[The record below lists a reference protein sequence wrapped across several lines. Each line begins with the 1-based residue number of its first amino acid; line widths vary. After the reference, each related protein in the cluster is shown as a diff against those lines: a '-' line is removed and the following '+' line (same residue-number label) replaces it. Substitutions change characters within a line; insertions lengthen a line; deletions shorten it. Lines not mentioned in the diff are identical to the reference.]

1 MSAGRDDSPG
11 EKEES
16 VHPQVHVETR
26 AAAPGGVRVIR
37 ARDLLGPER
46 ILRIEH
52 DGQVY
57 TLRITRNDR
66 LILTK

>member
-1 MSAGRDDSPG
+1 MNQEGDEMDQTDAGAPVR
-11 EKEES
+11 KS
-16 VHPQVHVETR
+16 VEQRTV
-26 AAAPGGVRVIR
+26 R

-52 DGQVY
+52 EGQVY

>member
-1 MSAGRDDSPG
+1 MN
-11 EKEES
+11 EERKR
-16 VHPQVHVETR
+16 TR
-26 AAAPGGVRVIR
+26 EGDEMTTKIEADTPAPVQRLRTVR
-37 ARDLLGPER
+37 ARDLLGAER

-57 TLRITRNDR
+57 TLRITRNER

>member
-1 MSAGRDDSPG
+1 MDHTDLG
-11 EKEES
+11 
-16 VHPQVHVETR
+16 
-26 AAAPGGVRVIR
+26 APVRNGAEQRTVR

-52 DGQVY
+52 EGQVY
-57 TLRITRNDR
+57 TLRITRNER